1 MKKSVILWDCR
12 IKGERPKLLGT
23 ITVDK
28 NYTREDVYI
37 LCNWKNYN
45 KSCPDEMKEI
55 GISSIGK
62 GLLMFIDNKYH
73 LSLST
78 GWLETDSMNNDLE
91 FAIHSIQNPKFTI

>member
-1 MKKSVILWDCR
+1 
-12 IKGERPKLLGT
+12 
-23 ITVDK
+23 
-28 NYTREDVYI
+28 
-37 LCNWKNYN
+37 
-45 KSCPDEMKEI
+45 MKEI